1 MGGETWLELRV
12 LGVEEKAVGGWS
24 GLSGLP
30 MPFLKVRHSHGS
42 KGEPLGPSKNRKQG
56 IQEDQSGRCCRGP
69 GERQRVW
76 TTLCCL

>member
-1 MGGETWLELRV
+1 MHRGLEACAYILYLKVKGNGRRDLV
-12 LGVEEKAVGGWS
+12 GAKGLSLGVEEKAVGGWS

-56 IQEDQSGRCCRGP
+56 IQEDQ
-69 GERQRVW
+69 
-76 TTLCCL
+76 